1 MLLSLFTVTAKK
13 FLDRSVSQV
22 INKLKYGNKIIT
34 IGVALPVA
42 FCLHQSF
49 LDINIVSW
57 ILTCRKMNFL
67 KLGQPV
73 LPESWESKFYVF
85 P

>member
-49 LDINIVSW
+49 LDINMQENEFAKAGPACF
-57 ILTCRKMNFL
+57 T
-67 KLGQPV
+67 
-73 LPESWESKFYVF
+73 
-85 P
+85 